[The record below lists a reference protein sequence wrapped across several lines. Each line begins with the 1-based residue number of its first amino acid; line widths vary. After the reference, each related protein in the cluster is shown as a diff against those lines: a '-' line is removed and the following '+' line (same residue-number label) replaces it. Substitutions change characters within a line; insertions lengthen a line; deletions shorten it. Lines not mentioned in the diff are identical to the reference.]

1 MLVTCCKTIYML
13 FYSDYSVINTDITLY
28 YQDILYNLR
37 LQIIVDSVY
46 KNCS

>member
-1 MLVTCCKTIYML
+1 ML
-13 FYSDYSVINTDITLY
+13 FYSDYSVINTDITLC
-28 YQDILYNLR
+28 YQGILYKLQ